1 MFYLQCSIHPLR
13 MARGRRQ
20 CIGAAVALSLFLTA
34 LAVLQMQSMHET
46 TAASVTV
53 PAALR
58 LLSYQPPGNGWN
70 NQRIALE
77 NALVLAK
84 LLNRTLL
91 VHPLSP
97 HELGAKLKAGH
108 QSGYEAYNLLNESDL
123 LPLSHFMDLEQ
134 MAQLVPVIEVNTS
147 HNRFKADHS
156 HLTWRNV
163 CHSSGFGYW
172 VDQPPAMAAEVLL
185 LSKQKFTSNLIWKQ
199 KCAEEQQRAERD
211 PSPIVRFVTE
221 LAATEDEMLYFEQGT
236 LFGIQLRFTTLE
248 MALTAQGWVMK
259 HVLYN
264 REVWG
269 RVNIVA
275 KRLGTYNAV
284 QVRRR
289 IHMDSKLPPSYWIDQ
304 MEAMFSKDVPVY
316 VATDEPDQS
325 WFLPFKT
332 AGFNVYFANDFPD
345 VLDFT
350 HVPKSVRMDL
360 LGVHEQC
367 ICQKAVKFVPSPA
380 STFDAFIKRHRG
392 EVRMKDGLM
401 METLHS
407 CWIGHQTQ

>member
-1 MFYLQCSIHPLR
+1 MLLIFASSLCVTLLPL
-13 MARGRRQ
+13 
-20 CIGAAVALSLFLTA
+20 LH
-34 LAVLQMQSMHET
+34 VLQKQGAHDMAT
-46 TAASVTV
+46 VKVLAA
-53 PAALR
+53 AK

-77 NALVLAK
+77 NALVMAK
-84 LLNRTLL
+84 LLNRILL

-123 LPLSHFMDLEQ
+123 LPLKHFMDLEQ
-134 MAQLVPVIEVNTS
+134 MSRLVPVIEVNTS
-147 HNRFKADHS
+147 HGRFRDEYG

-199 KCAEEQQRAERD
+199 KCSEEQRRAERD
-211 PSPIVRFVTE
+211 PSPIVRFVAE
-221 LAATEDEMLYFEQGT
+221 FASDQSEMLYFEQGT

-248 MALTAQGWVMK
+248 MARTAQEWVLR
-259 HVLYN
+259 HVRYSK
-264 REVWG
+264 EVWQ
-269 RVNIVA
+269 RVGVVG

-284 QVRRR
+284 QVRRK
-289 IHMDSKLPPSYWIDQ
+289 IHMDSKLAPSYWLDQ
-304 MEAMFSKDVPVY
+304 MEAIFPKDIPVY
-316 VATDEPDQS
+316 VATDEQDHS
-325 WFLPFKT
+325 WFQPFRA
-332 AGFNVYFANDFPD
+332 AGFNIYFAEDFPD

-350 HVPKSVRMDL
+350 YVPVSVRMDL

-367 ICQKAVKFVPSPA
+367 ICQKAGKFVASPA

-392 EVRMKDGLM
+392 EVKMKDGLM

-407 CWIGHQTQ
+407 YWIGHHV

>member
-1 MFYLQCSIHPLR
+1 MLLIFASSLCVTLL
-13 MARGRRQ
+13 
-20 CIGAAVALSLFLTA
+20 ALLH
-34 LAVLQMQSMHET
+34 VLQKQGAHDMAT
-46 TAASVTV
+46 VKVLAA
-53 PAALR
+53 AK

-77 NALVLAK
+77 NALVMAK
-84 LLNRTLL
+84 LLNRILL

-123 LPLSHFMDLEQ
+123 LPLKHFMDLEQ
-134 MAQLVPVIEVNTS
+134 MSRLVPVIEVNTS
-147 HNRFKADHS
+147 HGRFRDEYG

-199 KCAEEQQRAERD
+199 KCSEEQRRAERD
-211 PSPIVRFVTE
+211 PSPIVRFVAE
-221 LAATEDEMLYFEQGT
+221 FASDQSEMLYFEQGT

-248 MALTAQGWVMK
+248 MARTAQEWVLR
-259 HVLYN
+259 HVRYSK
-264 REVWG
+264 EVWQ
-269 RVNIVA
+269 RVGVVG

-289 IHMDSKLPPSYWIDQ
+289 IHMDSKLAPSYWLDQ
-304 MEAMFSKDVPVY
+304 MEAIFPKDIPVY
-316 VATDEPDQS
+316 VATDEQDHS
-325 WFLPFKT
+325 WFQPFRA
-332 AGFNVYFANDFPD
+332 AGFNIYFAEDFPD

-350 HVPKSVRMDL
+350 YVPVSVRMDL

-367 ICQKAVKFVPSPA
+367 ICQKAGKFVASPA

-392 EVRMKDGLM
+392 EVKMKDGLM

-407 CWIGHQTQ
+407 YWIGHHV